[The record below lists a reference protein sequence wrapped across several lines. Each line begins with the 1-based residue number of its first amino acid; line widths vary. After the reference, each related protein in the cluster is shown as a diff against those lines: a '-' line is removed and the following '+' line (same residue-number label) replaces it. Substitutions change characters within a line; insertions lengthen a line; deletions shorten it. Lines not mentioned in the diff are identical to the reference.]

1 MRRGML
7 QGLGDA
13 ASAWRLL
20 LAVNDQLAS
29 RGPGIADIALAHQW
43 LVRERLAHQT
53 GEQLTGDFEL
63 LGMGGHENSCVWG
76 KSSSNQQFSAA
87 QELASGLTSQI

>member
-1 MRRGML
+1 ML

-29 RGPGIADIALAHQW
+29 RGPGIADIALANQR
-43 LVRERLAHQT
+43 LVRERLAHQP
-53 GEQLTGDFEL
+53 GKQLAGNFEL
-63 LGMGGHENSCVWG
+63 LGMGGHENFYVWG
-76 KSSSNQQFSAA
+76 KSSSNQEPQFA
-87 QELASGLTSQI
+87 QELG